1 MMKYIVLALLFFV
14 LSPGVLLTLPP
25 IGKKWWMT
33 GQTST
38 TAALL
43 HAVVFAVVLYAL
55 SYFRVFEG
63 FEDSMGS
70 PFVFN
75 ARNNDGSMSS
85 TMGGMETVK
94 PRKQESDMEE
104 VAAGLQNFQRQGLE
118 NEVDMGMTGEMKK
131 LEGFKATPRAV
142 QSSMW

>member
-1 MMKYIVLALLFFV
+1 MKYVILALLFFV

-25 IGKKWWMT
+25 IGKKWYMT

-38 TAALL
+38 TAAIV
-43 HAVVFAVVLYAL
+43 HAIVFAVVLYAL
-55 SYFRVFEG
+55 SYFGVFEG
-63 FEDSMGS
+63 FESEMGS

-85 TMGGMETVK
+85 TMGGIETVK
-94 PRKQESDMEE
+94 PRKQDSDMEE

-118 NEVDMGMTGEMKK
+118 NQVDFGMTGEMQK
-131 LEGFKATPRAV
+131 LN
-142 QSSMW
+142 MM